1 MTPEWSPEHR
11 RLLSPPPAATSTP
24 APATTDAAAVSL
36 PDDVVS
42 DILSRLPVKSVSR
55 LRCVCRGWRAIVSD
69 PGFAALHRSRQA
81 EPLIIASV
89 YQEYPWGS
97 RDLQLMDMDGNV
109 VKVIKGGGSIG
120 LLSTSMDVIVCVT
133 DAFSYDAHVV
143 DLATGDVLVH
153 CPKSRPR
160 SRGGMLTCFCGFGR
174 AVPSGMYKVV
184 RLWSDQTCE
193 VLTVGEDV
201 EWRWMES
208 CPTKISSPLGVN
220 GNIYFLISWQLDRD
234 CLVCFELESE
244 QWKEPI
250 KGPMS
255 TICSEPWSRRGKVCI
270 TELNGSLC
278 VVQLVEQMTI
288 WLMTESNEDRW
299 IKMYT
304 VAMAPSTYCAR
315 PLWVT
320 RDGGKLIFYSWLHG
334 QAPVLRAYD
343 PCSETCSTLRE
354 LEYDVE
360 IIRLCSLQLNPFV
373 TRKI

>member
-1 MTPEWSPEHR
+1 MTPESSREHH
-11 RLLSPPPAATSTP
+11 RLLSSPPAATSTP

-55 LRCVCRGWRAIVSD
+55 LRCVCTGWRALISD
-69 PGFAALHRSRQA
+69 PGFATLHRSRQA

-120 LLSTSMDVIVCVT
+120 LLSTSMDTIVCVT
-133 DAFSYDAHVV
+133 DAFSYDAHVI
-143 DLATGDVLVH
+143 DLATGDVLID
-153 CPKSRPR
+153 CPK

-184 RLWSDQTCE
+184 RLWSDKTCE
-193 VLTVGEDV
+193 VLTVGEDI

-208 CPTKISSPLGVN
+208 SPTKISSPLAVN
-220 GNIYFLISWQLDRD
+220 GNIYFLISWRLDRD

-255 TICSEPWSRRGKVCI
+255 TIPGQWSRGGKVCI

-288 WLMTESNEDRW
+288 WLMTGSNEDRW

-304 VAMAPSTYCAR
+304 VAMAPSTYSAR

-334 QAPVLRAYD
+334 QAPVLRVYD
-343 PCSETCSTLRE
+343 PCSETCSMLRE

-373 TRKI
+373 MRKI

>member
-143 DLATGDVLVH
+143 DLATGDVLDKRCSH
-153 CPKSRPR
+153 AA
-160 SRGGMLTCFCGFGR
+160 CFMNS
-174 AVPSGMYKVV
+174 VYKYNY
-184 RLWSDQTCE
+184 
-193 VLTVGEDV
+193 
-201 EWRWMES
+201 
-208 CPTKISSPLGVN
+208 K
-220 GNIYFLISWQLDRD
+220 Y
-234 CLVCFELESE
+234 LE
-244 QWKEPI
+244 K
-250 KGPMS
+250 K
-255 TICSEPWSRRGKVCI
+255 KYNYKH
-270 TELNGSLC
+270 LFF
-278 VVQLVEQMTI
+278 
-288 WLMTESNEDRW
+288 
-299 IKMYT
+299 
-304 VAMAPSTYCAR
+304 A
-315 PLWVT
+315 
-320 RDGGKLIFYSWLHG
+320 GKL
-334 QAPVLRAYD
+334 QAA
-343 PCSETCSTLRE
+343 
-354 LEYDVE
+354 
-360 IIRLCSLQLNPFV
+360 N
-373 TRKI
+373 